1 MPADTFL
8 DSIQERLNEEEVK
21 KLQEPSSLTE
31 IWAAVDSS
39 EYNKASGIDGLP
51 AELYRKLWPKIKL
64 SLQAVLNELREAG
77 ALPKSMRE
85 GSITLIPKP
94 GDKSM
99 ITNWRPITL
108 LCSDYKI
115 FSKCLTQRM
124 KPIMMR
130 VVNPNQTG
138 VMSGRTINDNLTA
151 CRNVFLDSCVDGEAK
166 R

>member
-21 KLQEPSSLTE
+21 KLQEPFSLTE

-39 EYNKASGIDGLP
+39 EDNKASGIDGLP
-51 AELYRKLWPKIKL
+51 AELYRKLWLKIKL
-64 SLQAVLNELREAG
+64 SLQAVLNELREAS
-77 ALPKSMRE
+77 ALPK
-85 GSITLIPKP
+85 SITLIPKS

-99 ITNWRPITL
+99 ITNWRPISL

-124 KPIMMR
+124 KPIKMR

-138 VMSGRTINDNLTA
+138 VMSGHTINDNLTG
-151 CRNVFLDSCVDGEAK
+151 CRNVVLDSCVHGEAK

>member
-1 MPADTFL
+1 
-8 DSIQERLNEEEVK
+8 
-21 KLQEPSSLTE
+21 
-31 IWAAVDSS
+31 
-39 EYNKASGIDGLP
+39 
-51 AELYRKLWPKIKL
+51 
-64 SLQAVLNELREAG
+64 
-77 ALPKSMRE
+77 MRE
-85 GSITLIPKP
+85 GSITLIPKSI
-94 GDKSM
+94 DQTS

-115 FSKCLTQRM
+115 FLKCLAQRM